1 MSIRFS
7 KVYFIFDV
15 RDLRLKRSSSQRD
28 ALQGLRSELNDLE
41 RQTREKQNALK
52 KCGEAIVRHGREAKS
67 LRLAMQKAEDIVEK
81 LQDALDQ
88 DAIEE
93 GRLDALK
100 ENLAEAEEEK
110 ATYAGQ
116 YEESVIA
123 SDNAKAALREKKEQM
138 AAIDVRIG
146 EAMAKLEKAK
156 GRLIKIQE
164 QRHKALQQKNAAIET
179 VKRAKDKLALMET
192 ERDEKIE
199 VVKHFTEQ
207 AALICARVPVDAG
220 ETGSSLDRKLSKLD
234 ADVKRFEN
242 Q

>member
-1 MSIRFS
+1 
-7 KVYFIFDV
+7 
-15 RDLRLKRSSSQRD
+15 
-28 ALQGLRSELNDLE
+28 
-41 RQTREKQNALK
+41 
-52 KCGEAIVRHGREAKS
+52 
-67 LRLAMQKAEDIVEK
+67 MQKAEDIVEK
-81 LQDALDQ
+81 LQDALDR

-100 ENLAEAEEEK
+100 ENLAEAEEER
-110 ATYAGQ
+110 ATYEGQ

-138 AAIDVRIG
+138 SAIDVRID
-146 EAMAKLEKAK
+146 EAMAKVDKAK
-156 GRLIKIQE
+156 GRLAKIQE

-179 VKRAKDKLALMET
+179 VEKAKATFALTET
-192 ERDEKIE
+192 ERDEKLE

-207 AALICARVPVDAG
+207 AAQICARVPVDAG
-220 ETGSSLDRKLSKLD
+220 ETGSSLDRKLLKLD